1 MLLPDVNVLVYAFR
15 WEVEHHE
22 RYPTW
27 LASIPPTRR
36 PAELTADCDSACRSW
51 RTEAVKRYTE
61 TNRGVD
67 HRL

>member
-36 PAELTADCDSACRSW
+36 PADPPS
-51 RTEAVKRYTE
+51 
-61 TNRGVD
+61 
-67 HRL
+67 